1 MTTPSAPPGVTQQ
14 SPHAAISNLIVRLT
28 REYTGRGPT
37 KARTM
42 IADDVVTVVLED
54 TLTRGERSLV
64 EDGRSGHVLE
74 MRSAFQ
80 DTMRQEMTEGVALI
94 LGRPVRA
101 LLSANHV
108 NPDVGVETF
117 LLGPANG
124 ADLADVTVAVSGV
137 DGSHAGALHEVQY

>member
-1 MTTPSAPPGVTQQ
+1 MSTISTSAETPPQ

-42 IADDVVTVVLED
+42 IADDVVTVVMED

-64 EDGRSGHVLE
+64 DDGRSALVLE

-80 DTMRQEMTEGVALI
+80 DTMREEMTNGVAQI

-117 LLGPANG
+117 LLGPAAG
-124 ADLADVTVAVSGV
+124 AATPDGAHAIVAV
-137 DGSHAGALHEVQY
+137 DGSDRSALQEVQY